1 MKVSNGRIH
10 RALPGP
16 SIIPDKVLQAMQ
28 RPAPNIY
35 GGELEEITMSILSD
49 ISKLAGSKGR
59 VALYISNG
67 HGVWEA
73 ALTNL
78 FNEDDKILT
87 ISNGVFGKHWGNIA
101 SKLGI
106 EVVHL
111 EYGMDRAFEFN
122 DLEKALSEDKDKK
135 IKGILVVQTDTA
147 SSMLLNIEEI
157 SKLKQS
163 LDHPALLLVDSIAC
177 FGCDDMKMDEWGVDL
192 LLTASQKGLMTPP
205 GLGYLVIGEKAEIH
219 AKKVTKKSAY
229 WDWGPR
235 LDPTNFYEIYF
246 GTAPTHL
253 LFAQKA
259 ALEIMKEEG
268 KDNIIKRHEILANT
282 VWKAVEV
289 WSQEGVLKFNVTK
302 KENRSHAVTTLVA
315 KNFDLLPFKSW
326 IEKNTGVELGIGLGF
341 EGPEY
346 YNGNSAFRIA
356 HMGHLNPHMLLGVL
370 SSLEM
375 GLIATN
381 IPFKKGGLENAIDY
395 LANSINDEV

>member
-1 MKVSNGRIH
+1 MNFSNGRIH

-16 SIIPDKVLQAMQ
+16 SIIPEKVLQAMQ

-49 ISKLAGSKGR
+49 IAKLADTKGR

-73 ALTNL
+73 ALANL
-78 FNEDDKILT
+78 FNENDKIIT
-87 ISNGVFGKHWGNIA
+87 ISNGVFGKHWGDIA
-101 SKLGI
+101 TKLGV
-106 EVVHL
+106 EVLHL
-111 EYGMDRAFEFN
+111 DYGMNRDFEMN
-122 DLEKALSEDKDKK
+122 DLEKVLVEDRDKK

-147 SSMLLNIEEI
+147 SSMILSIDEI
-157 SKLKQS
+157 NKLKQS
-163 LDHPALLLVDSIAC
+163 LNHPALLLVDSIAC
-177 FGCDDMKMDEWGVDL
+177 FGCDDMRMDEWGVDL

-205 GLGYLVIGEKAEIH
+205 GLGYLVIGERAENK
-219 AKKVTKKSAY
+219 AKKISKRSAY

-259 ALEIMKEEG
+259 ALEIINEEG
-268 KDNIIKRHEILANT
+268 KDNVIKRHEILANT
-282 VWKAVEV
+282 VWKAVDI
-289 WSQEGVLKFNVTK
+289 WSKEGVLKFNVTNK
-302 KENRSHAVTTLVA
+302 KNRSHAVTTLVA
-315 KNFDLLPFKSW
+315 KNFDLLPFKNW
-326 IEKNTGVELGIGLGF
+326 IERNTGVELGIGLGF

-346 YNGNSAFRIA
+346 HDGNSAFRIA

-370 SSLEM
+370 ASLEM

-381 IPFKKGGLENAIDY
+381 IPFKKGGLDNAIDY
-395 LANSINDEV
+395 LANSINEET

>member
-1 MKVSNGRIH
+1 MNFSNGRIH

-16 SIIPDKVLQAMQ
+16 SIIPDEVLQAMQ

-49 ISKLAGSKGR
+49 ISKFAESKGR

-78 FNEDDKILT
+78 FNDNEKIVT

-106 EVVHL
+106 EVVNL
-111 EYGMDRAFEFN
+111 EYGMDKVFEID
-122 DLEKALSEDKDKK
+122 DLEKVLSEDKDKS

-147 SSMLLNIEEI
+147 SSMLLNINEI
-157 SKLKQS
+157 NKLKQS

-205 GLGYLVIGEKAEIH
+205 GLGYLVIGERAEMQ
-219 AKKVTKKSAY
+219 AKKIAKRSAY

-259 ALEIMKEEG
+259 ALKIMNKEG
-268 KDNIIKRHEILANT
+268 KNNIIKRHEIFANT
-282 VWKAVEV
+282 VWKAVDV
-289 WSQEGVLKFNVTK
+289 WSQEGVLKFNVIK

-375 GLIATN
+375 GLIATK
-381 IPFKKGGLENAIDY
+381 IPFKKGGLDSAIDY
-395 LANSINDEV
+395 LANSINDEA

>member
-35 GGELEEITMSILSD
+35 GGELEEITMGILSD

-111 EYGMDRAFEFN
+111 EYGMDRAFELN

-157 SKLKQS
+157 SELKQS
-163 LDHPALLLVDSIAC
+163 LNHPALLLVDSIAC

-205 GLGYLVIGEKAEIH
+205 GLGYLVIGERAEIQ
-219 AKKVTKKSAY
+219 AKKVT
-229 WDWGPR
+229 
-235 LDPTNFYEIYF
+235 
-246 GTAPTHL
+246 
-253 LFAQKA
+253 
-259 ALEIMKEEG
+259 
-268 KDNIIKRHEILANT
+268 
-282 VWKAVEV
+282 
-289 WSQEGVLKFNVTK
+289 
-302 KENRSHAVTTLVA
+302 
-315 KNFDLLPFKSW
+315 
-326 IEKNTGVELGIGLGF
+326 
-341 EGPEY
+341 
-346 YNGNSAFRIA
+346 
-356 HMGHLNPHMLLGVL
+356 
-370 SSLEM
+370 
-375 GLIATN
+375 
-381 IPFKKGGLENAIDY
+381 
-395 LANSINDEV
+395 

>member
-1 MKVSNGRIH
+1 MNFSNGRIH

-16 SIIPDKVLQAMQ
+16 SIIPEKVLQAMQ

-49 ISKLAGSKGR
+49 IAKLADTKGR

-73 ALTNL
+73 ALANL
-78 FNEDDKILT
+78 FNENDKIIA

-106 EVVHL
+106 DVLHL
-111 EYGMDRAFEFN
+111 EYGMDRTFKMD
-122 DLEKALSEDKDKK
+122 DLEKVLAEDKDKR

-147 SSMLLNIEEI
+147 SSMLLSINEI
-157 SKLKQS
+157 NKLKQS
-163 LDHPALLLVDSIAC
+163 FNHPALLLVDSIAC
-177 FGCDDMKMDEWGVDL
+177 FGCDDMRMDEWGVDL

-205 GLGYLVIGEKAEIH
+205 GLGYLIIGERAEIH
-219 AKKVTKKSAY
+219 AKKVSKRSAY

-259 ALEIMKEEG
+259 ALEIINEEG
-268 KDNIIKRHEILANT
+268 KDNVIKRHEILANT
-282 VWKAVEV
+282 VWKAVDI
-289 WSQEGVLKFNVTK
+289 WSKEGVLKFNVTNK
-302 KENRSHAVTTLVA
+302 KNRSHAVTTLVA
-315 KNFDLLPFKSW
+315 KNFDLLPFKNW
-326 IEKNTGVELGIGLGF
+326 IERNTGVELGIGLGF

-346 YNGNSAFRIA
+346 HDGNSAFRIA

-370 SSLEM
+370 ASLEM

-381 IPFKKGGLENAIDY
+381 IPFEKGGLDNAIDY
-395 LANSINDEV
+395 LANSINEET

>member
-1 MKVSNGRIH
+1 MNFSNGRIH

-16 SIIPDKVLQAMQ
+16 SIIPEKVLQAMQ

-49 ISKLAGSKGR
+49 IAKLADTKGR

-73 ALTNL
+73 ALANL
-78 FNEDDKILT
+78 FNANDKIIA

-106 EVVHL
+106 DVVHL
-111 EYGMDRAFEFN
+111 EYGMDRTFEMD
-122 DLEKALSEDKDKK
+122 DLENVLAEDKDKK

-147 SSMLLNIEEI
+147 SSMLLSIDEI
-157 SKLKQS
+157 NKLKQS
-163 LDHPALLLVDSIAC
+163 FNHPALLLVDSIAC
-177 FGCDDMKMDEWGVDL
+177 FGCDDMRMDEWGVDL

-205 GLGYLVIGEKAEIH
+205 GLGYLIIGERAEIH
-219 AKKVTKKSAY
+219 AKKVSKRSAY

-259 ALEIMKEEG
+259 ALEIINEEG
-268 KDNIIKRHEILANT
+268 KDNVIKRHEILANT
-282 VWKAVEV
+282 VWKAVDI
-289 WSQEGVLKFNVTK
+289 WSKEGVLKFNVTNK
-302 KENRSHAVTTLVA
+302 KNRSHAVTTLVA
-315 KNFDLLPFKSW
+315 KNFDLLPFKNW
-326 IEKNTGVELGIGLGF
+326 IERNTGVELGIGLGF

-346 YNGNSAFRIA
+346 HDGNSAFRIA

-370 SSLEM
+370 ASLEM

-381 IPFKKGGLENAIDY
+381 IPFEKGGLDNAIDY
-395 LANSINDEV
+395 LANSINEET

>member
-1 MKVSNGRIH
+1 MNFSNGRIH

-16 SIIPDKVLQAMQ
+16 SIIPEKVLQAMQ

-49 ISKLAGSKGR
+49 IAKLADTKGR

-73 ALTNL
+73 ALANL
-78 FNEDDKILT
+78 FNENDKIIT

-106 EVVHL
+106 GVVHL
-111 EYGMDRAFEFN
+111 EYGMDRTFEMD
-122 DLEKALSEDKDKK
+122 DLEKVLAEDKDKK

-147 SSMLLNIEEI
+147 SSMLLNINEI
-157 SKLKQS
+157 NKLKQRFN
-163 LDHPALLLVDSIAC
+163 HPALLLVDSIAC
-177 FGCDDMKMDEWGVDL
+177 FGCDDMRMDEWGVDL

-205 GLGYLVIGEKAEIH
+205 GLGYLIIGERAEIH
-219 AKKVTKKSAY
+219 AKKISKRSAY

-259 ALEIMKEEG
+259 ALEIINKEG
-268 KDNIIKRHEILANT
+268 KHNVIKRHEILANT
-282 VWKAVEV
+282 VWKAVDI
-289 WSQEGVLKFNVTK
+289 WSKGGVLKFNVTNK
-302 KENRSHAVTTLVA
+302 THRSHAVTTLVA
-315 KNFDLLPFKSW
+315 KNFDLLPFKKW
-326 IEKNTGVELGIGLGF
+326 IERNTGVELGIGLGF

-346 YNGNSAFRIA
+346 HDGNSAFRIA

-370 SSLEM
+370 ASLEM

-381 IPFKKGGLENAIDY
+381 IPFEKGGLDNAIDY
-395 LANSINDEV
+395 LANSINDET

>member
-1 MKVSNGRIH
+1 MNFSNGRIH

-16 SIIPDKVLQAMQ
+16 SIIPEKVLQAMQ

-49 ISKLAGSKGR
+49 IAKLADTKGR

-73 ALTNL
+73 ALANL
-78 FNEDDKILT
+78 FNENDKIIA

-106 EVVHL
+106 DVVHL
-111 EYGMDRAFEFN
+111 EYGMDRTFEMD
-122 DLEKALSEDKDKK
+122 DLENVLAEDKDKK

-147 SSMLLNIEEI
+147 SSMLLSINEI
-157 SKLKQS
+157 NNLKQS
-163 LDHPALLLVDSIAC
+163 FNHPALLLVDSIAC
-177 FGCDDMKMDEWGVDL
+177 FGCDDMRMDEWGVDL

-205 GLGYLVIGEKAEIH
+205 GLGYLIIGERAEIH
-219 AKKVTKKSAY
+219 AKKVSKRSAY

-259 ALEIMKEEG
+259 ALEIINEEG
-268 KDNIIKRHEILANT
+268 KDNVIKRHEILANT
-282 VWKAVEV
+282 VWKAVDI
-289 WSQEGVLKFNVTK
+289 WSKEGVLKFNVTNK
-302 KENRSHAVTTLVA
+302 KNRSHAVTTLVA
-315 KNFDLLPFKSW
+315 KNFDLLPFKNW
-326 IEKNTGVELGIGLGF
+326 IERNTGVELGIGLGF

-346 YNGNSAFRIA
+346 HDGNSAFRIA

-370 SSLEM
+370 ASLEM

-381 IPFKKGGLENAIDY
+381 IPFEKGGLDNAIDY
-395 LANSINDEV
+395 LANSINEET

>member
-1 MKVSNGRIH
+1 MNFSNGRIH

-16 SIIPDKVLQAMQ
+16 SIIPEKVLQAMQ

-49 ISKLAGSKGR
+49 IAKLADSKGK

-73 ALTNL
+73 ALANL
-78 FNEDDKILT
+78 FNENDKIIT

-106 EVVHL
+106 DVVHL
-111 EYGMDRAFEFN
+111 EYGMERAFEMN
-122 DLEKALSEDKDKK
+122 DLEKVLVQDRDKK

-147 SSMLLNIEEI
+147 SSMLLSINEI
-157 SKLKQS
+157 NKLKQS
-163 LDHPALLLVDSIAC
+163 LNHPALLLVDSIAC
-177 FGCDDMKMDEWGVDL
+177 FGCDDMRMDEWGVDL

-205 GLGYLVIGEKAEIH
+205 GLGYLVIGERAEIQ
-219 AKKVTKKSAY
+219 AKKISKRSAY

-259 ALEIMKEEG
+259 ALEIINEEG
-268 KDNIIKRHEILANT
+268 LDNVIKRHEILANT
-282 VWKAVEV
+282 VWKAVDI
-289 WSQEGVLKFNVTK
+289 WSQEGVLKFNVTNK
-302 KENRSHAVTTLVA
+302 ANRSHAVTTLVA
-315 KNFDLLPFKSW
+315 KNFDLLPFKNW
-326 IEKNTGVELGIGLGF
+326 IERNTGVELGIGLGF

-346 YNGNSAFRIA
+346 YHGNSAFRIA

-370 SSLEM
+370 ASLEM

-381 IPFKKGGLENAIDY
+381 IPFKKGGLDNAMDY
-395 LANSINDEV
+395 LANSINDET

>member
-1 MKVSNGRIH
+1 MNFSNGRIH

-16 SIIPDKVLQAMQ
+16 SIIPEKVLQAMQ

-49 ISKLAGSKGR
+49 IAKLADTKGR

-73 ALTNL
+73 ALANL
-78 FNEDDKILT
+78 FNENDKIIS

-106 EVVHL
+106 NVVHL
-111 EYGMDRAFEFN
+111 EYGMDRTFEMD
-122 DLEKALSEDKDKK
+122 DLEKVLAEDIDKK

-147 SSMLLNIEEI
+147 SSMLLSINEI
-157 SKLKQS
+157 NKLKQS
-163 LDHPALLLVDSIAC
+163 FNHPALLLVDSIAC

-205 GLGYLVIGEKAEIH
+205 GLGYLIIGEKAEIH
-219 AKKVTKKSAY
+219 AKKISKRSAY

-259 ALEIMKEEG
+259 ALEIINEEG
-268 KDNIIKRHEILANT
+268 KDNVIKRHEILANT
-282 VWKAVEV
+282 VWKAVDI
-289 WSQEGVLKFNVTK
+289 WSKEGVLKFNVTNK
-302 KENRSHAVTTLVA
+302 TNRSHAVTTLVA
-315 KNFDLLPFKSW
+315 KNFDLLPFKNW
-326 IEKNTGVELGIGLGF
+326 IERNTGVELGIGLGF

-346 YNGNSAFRIA
+346 HDGNSAFRIA

-370 SSLEM
+370 ASLEM

-381 IPFKKGGLENAIDY
+381 IPFKKGGLDNAIDY
-395 LANSINDEV
+395 LANSINDET

>member
-1 MKVSNGRIH
+1 MNFSNGRIH

-16 SIIPDKVLQAMQ
+16 SIIPEKVLQAMQ

-49 ISKLAGSKGR
+49 IAKLADTKGR

-73 ALTNL
+73 ALANL
-78 FNEDDKILT
+78 FNANDKIIA

-106 EVVHL
+106 DVVHL
-111 EYGMDRAFEFN
+111 EYGMDRTFEMD
-122 DLEKALSEDKDKK
+122 DLEKVLAEDKDKK

-147 SSMLLNIEEI
+147 SSMLLSINEI
-157 SKLKQS
+157 NNLKQS
-163 LDHPALLLVDSIAC
+163 FNHPALLLVDSIAC
-177 FGCDDMKMDEWGVDL
+177 FGCDDMRMDEWGVDL

-205 GLGYLVIGEKAEIH
+205 GLGYLIIGERAEIH
-219 AKKVTKKSAY
+219 AKKVSKRSAY

-259 ALEIMKEEG
+259 ALEIINEEG
-268 KDNIIKRHEILANT
+268 KDNVIKRHEILANT
-282 VWKAVEV
+282 VWKAVDI
-289 WSQEGVLKFNVTK
+289 WSKEGVLKFNVTNK
-302 KENRSHAVTTLVA
+302 TNRSHAVTTLVA
-315 KNFDLLPFKSW
+315 KNFDLLPFKNW
-326 IEKNTGVELGIGLGF
+326 IERNTGVELGIGLGF

-346 YNGNSAFRIA
+346 HDGNSAFRIA

-370 SSLEM
+370 ASLEM

-381 IPFKKGGLENAIDY
+381 IPFEKGGLDNAIDY
-395 LANSINDEV
+395 LANSINEET

>member
-1 MKVSNGRIH
+1 MNFSNGRIH

-16 SIIPDKVLQAMQ
+16 SIIPEKVLQAMQ

-49 ISKLAGSKGR
+49 IAKLADTKGR

-73 ALTNL
+73 ALANL
-78 FNEDDKILT
+78 FNENDKIIT

-101 SKLGI
+101 STLGL

-111 EYGMDRAFEFN
+111 EYGMDRTFEMD
-122 DLEKALSEDKDKK
+122 DLEKVLAEDKDKK
-135 IKGILVVQTDTA
+135 IKGILAVQTDTA
-147 SSMLLNIEEI
+147 SSMLLSINEI
-157 SKLKQS
+157 NKLKQS
-163 LDHPALLLVDSIAC
+163 FNHPALLLVDSIAC
-177 FGCDDMKMDEWGVDL
+177 FGCDDMRMDEWGVDL

-205 GLGYLVIGEKAEIH
+205 GLGYLIIGERAEIH
-219 AKKVTKKSAY
+219 AKKISKRSAY

-235 LDPTNFYEIYF
+235 LDPKNFYEIYF

-259 ALEIMKEEG
+259 ALDIINEEG
-268 KDNIIKRHEILANT
+268 KDNVIKRHEILANT
-282 VWKAVEV
+282 VWKAVDI
-289 WSQEGVLKFNVTK
+289 WSKEGVLKFNVTNK
-302 KENRSHAVTTLVA
+302 TNRSHAVTTLVA
-315 KNFDLLPFKSW
+315 KNFDLLPFKNW
-326 IEKNTGVELGIGLGF
+326 IERNTGVELGIGLGF

-346 YNGNSAFRIA
+346 HEGNSAFRIA

-370 SSLEM
+370 ASLEM

-381 IPFKKGGLENAIDY
+381 IPFKKGGLDNAIDY
-395 LANSINDEV
+395 LANSINDQS

>member
-1 MKVSNGRIH
+1 MNFSNGRIH

-16 SIIPDKVLQAMQ
+16 SIIPEKVLQAMQ

-49 ISKLAGSKGR
+49 IAKLADTKGR

-73 ALTNL
+73 ALANL
-78 FNEDDKILT
+78 FNENDKIIT
-87 ISNGVFGKHWGNIA
+87 ISNGVFGKHWGDIA
-101 SKLGI
+101 TKLGV
-106 EVVHL
+106 EVLHL
-111 EYGMDRAFEFN
+111 DYGMNRDFEMN
-122 DLEKALSEDKDKK
+122 DLEKVLVEDRDKK

-147 SSMLLNIEEI
+147 SSMILSIDEI
-157 SKLKQS
+157 NKLKQS
-163 LDHPALLLVDSIAC
+163 LNHPALLLVDSIAC
-177 FGCDDMKMDEWGVDL
+177 FGCDDMRMDEWGVDL

-205 GLGYLVIGEKAEIH
+205 GLGYLVIGERAENK
-219 AKKVTKKSAY
+219 AKKISKRSAY
-229 WDWGPR
+229 WDWSPR

-259 ALEIMKEEG
+259 ALEIINEEG
-268 KDNIIKRHEILANT
+268 KDNVIKRHEILANT
-282 VWKAVEV
+282 VWKAIDI
-289 WSQEGVLKFNVTK
+289 WSEEGVLKFNVTK
-302 KENRSHAVTTLVA
+302 KKNRSHAVTTLVA
-315 KNFDLLPFKSW
+315 KNFDLLPFKNW

-370 SSLEM
+370 ASLEM

-381 IPFKKGGLENAIDY
+381 IPFKKGGLDNAIDY
-395 LANSINDEV
+395 LANSINHET

>member
-1 MKVSNGRIH
+1 MNFSNGRIH

-49 ISKLAGSKGR
+49 ISKLAASKGR

-78 FNEDDKILT
+78 FNEGDKVLT

-106 EVVHL
+106 EVINL
-111 EYGMDRAFEFN
+111 EYGMDRVFEID
-122 DLEKALSEDKDKK
+122 DLEKVLSEDKDKN
-135 IKGILVVQTDTA
+135 IRGVLVVQTDTA
-147 SSMLLNIEEI
+147 SSMLLNIKEI
-157 SKLKQS
+157 NKLKQS

-177 FGCDDMKMDEWGVDL
+177 FGCDDMRMDEWGVDL

-205 GLGYLVIGEKAEIH
+205 GLGYLVIGERAEMQ
-219 AKKVTKKSAY
+219 AKKIVKRSAY

-259 ALEIMKEEG
+259 ALEIMNKEG
-268 KDNIIKRHEILANT
+268 KENIIKRHEILANT
-282 VWKAVEV
+282 VWKAIEI
-289 WSQEGVLKFNVTK
+289 WAQEGVLRFNVTN

-315 KNFDLLPFKSW
+315 KHFDLLPFKNW
-326 IEKNTGVELGIGLGF
+326 VEKNTGVELGIGLGF
-341 EGPEY
+341 DGPEY

-381 IPFKKGGLENAIDY
+381 VPFKKGGLDNAINF
-395 LANSINDEV
+395 LATSINDEV

>member
-1 MKVSNGRIH
+1 MNFSNGRIH

-16 SIIPDKVLQAMQ
+16 SIIPEKVLQAMQ

-49 ISKLAGSKGR
+49 IAKLADTKGR

-73 ALTNL
+73 ALANL
-78 FNEDDKILT
+78 FNANDKIIA

-106 EVVHL
+106 DVVHL
-111 EYGMDRAFEFN
+111 EYGMDRTFEMD
-122 DLEKALSEDKDKK
+122 DLEKVLAEDKDKK

-147 SSMLLNIEEI
+147 SSMLLSINEI
-157 SKLKQS
+157 NKLKQS
-163 LDHPALLLVDSIAC
+163 FNHPALLLVDSIAC
-177 FGCDDMKMDEWGVDL
+177 FGCDDMRMDEWGVDL

-205 GLGYLVIGEKAEIH
+205 GLGYLIIGERAEFH
-219 AKKVTKKSAY
+219 AKKISKRSAY

-259 ALEIMKEEG
+259 ALEIINEEG
-268 KDNIIKRHEILANT
+268 KDNVIKRHEILANT
-282 VWKAVEV
+282 VWKAVDI
-289 WSQEGVLKFNVTK
+289 WSKEGVLKFNVTNK
-302 KENRSHAVTTLVA
+302 KNRSHAVTTLVA
-315 KNFDLLPFKSW
+315 KNFDLLPFKNW
-326 IEKNTGVELGIGLGF
+326 IERNTGVELGIGLGF

-346 YNGNSAFRIA
+346 HDGNSAFRIA

-370 SSLEM
+370 ASLEM

-381 IPFKKGGLENAIDY
+381 IPFEKGGLDNAIDY
-395 LANSINDEV
+395 LANSINEET

>member
-122 DLEKALSEDKDKK
+122 DLEKVLSEDKDKK

-163 LDHPALLLVDSIAC
+163 LNHPALLLVDSIAC

-205 GLGYLVIGEKAEIH
+205 GLGYLVIGERAEIQ

-259 ALEIMKEEG
+259 ALEIMNEEG
-268 KDNIIKRHEILANT
+268 KDNIIKRHEILAGT
-282 VWKAVEV
+282 VWKAVDI
-289 WSQEGVLKFNVTK
+289 WSQEGVLKFNVPN

-315 KNFDLLPFKSW
+315 KNYDLLPFKNW
-326 IEKNTGVELGIGLGF
+326 VEKNTGVELGIGLGF

-346 YNGNSAFRIA
+346 FGGNSAFRIA

-370 SSLEM
+370 ASLEM
-375 GLIATN
+375 GLIAAN
-381 IPFKKGGLENAIDY
+381 IPFKKGGLDNAIDY
-395 LANSINDEV
+395 LANSINNES

>member
-1 MKVSNGRIH
+1 MNFSNGRIH

-16 SIIPDKVLQAMQ
+16 SIIPEKVLQAMQ

-49 ISKLAGSKGR
+49 IAKLADTKGR

-73 ALTNL
+73 ALANL
-78 FNEDDKILT
+78 FNENDKIIA

-106 EVVHL
+106 DVVHL
-111 EYGMDRAFEFN
+111 EYGMDRTFEMD
-122 DLEKALSEDKDKK
+122 DLENVLAEDKDKR

-147 SSMLLNIEEI
+147 SSMLLSINEI
-157 SKLKQS
+157 NKLKQS
-163 LDHPALLLVDSIAC
+163 FNHPALLLVDSIAC
-177 FGCDDMKMDEWGVDL
+177 FGCDDMRMDEWGVDL

-205 GLGYLVIGEKAEIH
+205 GLGYLIIGERAEIH
-219 AKKVTKKSAY
+219 AKKVSKRSAY

-259 ALEIMKEEG
+259 ALEIINEEG
-268 KDNIIKRHEILANT
+268 KDNVIKRHEILANT
-282 VWKAVEV
+282 VWKAVDI
-289 WSQEGVLKFNVTK
+289 WSKEGVLKFNVTNK
-302 KENRSHAVTTLVA
+302 TNRSHAVTTLVA
-315 KNFDLLPFKSW
+315 KNFDLLPFKNW
-326 IEKNTGVELGIGLGF
+326 IERNTGVELGIGLGF

-346 YNGNSAFRIA
+346 HDGNSAFRIA

-370 SSLEM
+370 ASLEM

-381 IPFKKGGLENAIDY
+381 IPFEKGGLDNAIDY
-395 LANSINDEV
+395 LANSINEET

>member
-1 MKVSNGRIH
+1 MNFSNGRIH

-16 SIIPDKVLQAMQ
+16 SIIPEKVLQAMQ

-49 ISKLAGSKGR
+49 IAKLADTKGR

-73 ALTNL
+73 ALANL
-78 FNEDDKILT
+78 FNANDKIIA

-106 EVVHL
+106 DVVHL
-111 EYGMDRAFEFN
+111 EYGMDRTFEMD
-122 DLEKALSEDKDKK
+122 DLENVLAEDKDKK

-147 SSMLLNIEEI
+147 SSMLLSINEI
-157 SKLKQS
+157 NNLKQS
-163 LDHPALLLVDSIAC
+163 FNHPALLLVDSIAC
-177 FGCDDMKMDEWGVDL
+177 FGCDDMRMDEWGVDL

-205 GLGYLVIGEKAEIH
+205 GLGYLIIGERAEIH
-219 AKKVTKKSAY
+219 AKKVSKRSAY

-259 ALEIMKEEG
+259 ALEIINEEG
-268 KDNIIKRHEILANT
+268 KDNVIKRHEILANT
-282 VWKAVEV
+282 VWKAVDI
-289 WSQEGVLKFNVTK
+289 WSKEGVLKFNVTNK
-302 KENRSHAVTTLVA
+302 KNRSHAVTTLVA
-315 KNFDLLPFKSW
+315 KNFDLLPFKNW
-326 IEKNTGVELGIGLGF
+326 IERNTGVELGIGLGF

-346 YNGNSAFRIA
+346 HDGNSAFRIA

-370 SSLEM
+370 ASLEM

-381 IPFKKGGLENAIDY
+381 IPFEKGGLDNAIDY
-395 LANSINDEV
+395 LANSINEET

>member
-1 MKVSNGRIH
+1 MNFSNGRIH

-16 SIIPDKVLQAMQ
+16 SIIPEKVLQAMQ

-49 ISKLAGSKGR
+49 IAKLADTKGR

-73 ALTNL
+73 ALANL
-78 FNEDDKILT
+78 FNENDKIIA

-106 EVVHL
+106 DVVHL
-111 EYGMDRAFEFN
+111 EYGMDRTFEID
-122 DLEKALSEDKDKK
+122 DLEKVLAEDKDKK

-147 SSMLLNIEEI
+147 SSMLLSINEI
-157 SKLKQS
+157 NNLKQS
-163 LDHPALLLVDSIAC
+163 FNHPALLLVDSIAC
-177 FGCDDMKMDEWGVDL
+177 FGCDDMRMDEWGVDL

-205 GLGYLVIGEKAEIH
+205 GLGYLIIGERAEIH
-219 AKKVTKKSAY
+219 AKKVSKRSAY

-259 ALEIMKEEG
+259 ALEIINEEG
-268 KDNIIKRHEILANT
+268 KDNVIKRHEILANT
-282 VWKAVEV
+282 VWKAVDI
-289 WSQEGVLKFNVTK
+289 WSKEGVLKFNVTNK
-302 KENRSHAVTTLVA
+302 TNRSHAVTTIVA
-315 KNFDLLPFKSW
+315 KNFDLLPFKNW
-326 IEKNTGVELGIGLGF
+326 IERNTGVELGIGLGF

-346 YNGNSAFRIA
+346 HDGNSAFRIA

-370 SSLEM
+370 ASLEM

-381 IPFKKGGLENAIDY
+381 IPFEKGGLDNAIDY
-395 LANSINDEV
+395 LANSINEET

>member
-1 MKVSNGRIH
+1 MNFSNGRIH

-16 SIIPDKVLQAMQ
+16 SIIPEKVLQAMQ

-49 ISKLAGSKGR
+49 IAKLADTKGR

-73 ALTNL
+73 ALANL
-78 FNEDDKILT
+78 FNENDKIIA

-106 EVVHL
+106 DVVHL
-111 EYGMDRAFEFN
+111 EYGMDRTFEMD
-122 DLEKALSEDKDKK
+122 DLEKVLAEDKDKK

-147 SSMLLNIEEI
+147 SSMLLNINEI
-157 SKLKQS
+157 NKLKQS
-163 LDHPALLLVDSIAC
+163 FNHPALLLVDSIAC
-177 FGCDDMKMDEWGVDL
+177 FGCDDMRMDEWGVDL

-205 GLGYLVIGEKAEIH
+205 GLGYLIIGERAEIH
-219 AKKVTKKSAY
+219 ARKVSKRSAY

-259 ALEIMKEEG
+259 ALEIINEEG
-268 KDNIIKRHEILANT
+268 KDNVIKRHEILANT
-282 VWKAVEV
+282 VWKAVDI
-289 WSQEGVLKFNVTK
+289 WSKEGVLKFNVTNK
-302 KENRSHAVTTLVA
+302 KNRSHAVTTLVA
-315 KNFDLLPFKSW
+315 KNFDLLPFKNW
-326 IEKNTGVELGIGLGF
+326 IESNTGVELGIGLGF

-346 YNGNSAFRIA
+346 HDGNSAFRIA

-370 SSLEM
+370 ASLEM
-375 GLIATN
+375 GLIASK
-381 IPFKKGGLENAIDY
+381 IPFEKGGLDNAIDY
-395 LANSINDEV
+395 LANSINDET

>member
-1 MKVSNGRIH
+1 MNFSNGRIH

-16 SIIPDKVLQAMQ
+16 SIIPEKVLQAMQ

-49 ISKLAGSKGR
+49 IAKLADTKGR

-73 ALTNL
+73 ALANL
-78 FNEDDKILT
+78 FNANDKIIA

-106 EVVHL
+106 DVVHL
-111 EYGMDRAFEFN
+111 EYGMDRTFEMD
-122 DLEKALSEDKDKK
+122 DLEKVLAEDKDKK

-147 SSMLLNIEEI
+147 SSMLLSINEI
-157 SKLKQS
+157 NNLKQS
-163 LDHPALLLVDSIAC
+163 FNHPALLLVDSIAC
-177 FGCDDMKMDEWGVDL
+177 FGCDDMRMDEWGVDL

-205 GLGYLVIGEKAEIH
+205 GLGYLIIGERAEIH
-219 AKKVTKKSAY
+219 AKKVSKRSAY

-259 ALEIMKEEG
+259 ALEIINEEG
-268 KDNIIKRHEILANT
+268 KDNVIKRHEILANT
-282 VWKAVEV
+282 VWKAVDI
-289 WSQEGVLKFNVTK
+289 WSKEGVLKFNVTNK
-302 KENRSHAVTTLVA
+302 TNRSHAVTTLVA
-315 KNFDLLPFKSW
+315 KNFDLLPFKNW
-326 IEKNTGVELGIGLGF
+326 IERNTGVELGIGLGF

-346 YNGNSAFRIA
+346 HDGNSAFRIA

-370 SSLEM
+370 ASLEM

-381 IPFKKGGLENAIDY
+381 IPFKKGGLDNAIDY
-395 LANSINDEV
+395 LANSINEET

>member
-1 MKVSNGRIH
+1 MNFSNGRIH

-16 SIIPDKVLQAMQ
+16 SIIPEKVLQAMQ

-49 ISKLAGSKGR
+49 IAKLADTKGR

-73 ALTNL
+73 ALANL
-78 FNEDDKILT
+78 FNENDKIIT
-87 ISNGVFGKHWGNIA
+87 ISNGVFGKHWGDIA
-101 SKLGI
+101 SKLGV
-106 EVVHL
+106 EVLHL
-111 EYGMDRAFEFN
+111 EYGMNRDFEMN
-122 DLEKALSEDKDKK
+122 DLEKVLVEDRDKK

-147 SSMLLNIEEI
+147 SSMILSIDEI
-157 SKLKQS
+157 NKLKQS
-163 LDHPALLLVDSIAC
+163 LNHPALLLVDSIAC
-177 FGCDDMKMDEWGVDL
+177 FGCDDMRMDEWGVDL

-205 GLGYLVIGEKAEIH
+205 GLGYLVIGERAENK
-219 AKKVTKKSAY
+219 AKKISKRSAY
-229 WDWGPR
+229 WDWSPR

-259 ALEIMKEEG
+259 ALEIINEEG
-268 KDNIIKRHEILANT
+268 KDNVIKRHEILANT
-282 VWKAVEV
+282 VWKAIDI
-289 WSQEGVLKFNVTK
+289 WSEEGVLKFNVTK
-302 KENRSHAVTTLVA
+302 KKNRSHAVTTLVA
-315 KNFDLLPFKSW
+315 KNFDLLPFKNW

-370 SSLEM
+370 ASLEM

-381 IPFKKGGLENAIDY
+381 IPFKKGGLDNAIDY
-395 LANSINDEV
+395 LANSINHET

>member
-1 MKVSNGRIH
+1 MNFSNGRIH

-16 SIIPDKVLQAMQ
+16 SIIPEKVLQAMQ

-49 ISKLAGSKGR
+49 IAKLADTKGR

-73 ALTNL
+73 ALANL
-78 FNEDDKILT
+78 FNANDKIIA
-87 ISNGVFGKHWGNIA
+87 ISNGVFGKHWSNIA

-106 EVVHL
+106 DVVHL
-111 EYGMDRAFEFN
+111 EYGMDRTFEID
-122 DLEKALSEDKDKK
+122 DLEKVLAEDKDKK

-147 SSMLLNIEEI
+147 SSMLLSINEI
-157 SKLKQS
+157 NKLKQS
-163 LDHPALLLVDSIAC
+163 FNHPALLLVDSIAC
-177 FGCDDMKMDEWGVDL
+177 FGCDDMRMDEWGVDL

-205 GLGYLVIGEKAEIH
+205 GLGYLIIGERAEIH
-219 AKKVTKKSAY
+219 AKKVSKRSAY

-259 ALEIMKEEG
+259 ALEIINEEG
-268 KDNIIKRHEILANT
+268 KDNVIKRHEILANT
-282 VWKAVEV
+282 VWKAVDI
-289 WSQEGVLKFNVTK
+289 WSKEGVLKFNVTNK
-302 KENRSHAVTTLVA
+302 TNRSHAVTTIVA
-315 KNFDLLPFKSW
+315 KNFDLLPFKNW
-326 IEKNTGVELGIGLGF
+326 IERNTGVELGIGLGF

-346 YNGNSAFRIA
+346 HDGNSAFRIA

-370 SSLEM
+370 ASLEM

-381 IPFKKGGLENAIDY
+381 IPFKKGGLDNAIDY
-395 LANSINDEV
+395 LANSINEET

>member
-1 MKVSNGRIH
+1 MNFSSGRIH

-16 SIIPDKVLQAMQ
+16 SIIPEKVLQAMQ

-49 ISKLAGSKGR
+49 IAKLADTKGR

-73 ALTNL
+73 ALANL
-78 FNEDDKILT
+78 FNENDKIIT
-87 ISNGVFGKHWGNIA
+87 ISNGVFGKHWGSIA

-106 EVVHL
+106 DVVHL
-111 EYGMDRAFEFN
+111 EYGMDRAFEMG
-122 DLEKALSEDKDKK
+122 DLEKVLAEDKDKK

-147 SSMLLNIEEI
+147 SSMLLSINEI
-157 SKLKQS
+157 NKLKQS
-163 LDHPALLLVDSIAC
+163 LNHPALLLVDSIAC
-177 FGCDDMKMDEWGVDL
+177 FGCDDMRMDEWGVDL

-205 GLGYLVIGEKAEIH
+205 GLGYLIIGERAEIH
-219 AKKVTKKSAY
+219 AKKISKRSAY

-259 ALEIMKEEG
+259 ALEIINEEG
-268 KDNIIKRHEILANT
+268 IDNVIKRHQILANT
-282 VWKAVEV
+282 VWKAVDI
-289 WSQEGVLKFNVTK
+289 WSQEGVLKFNVTNK
-302 KENRSHAVTTLVA
+302 TNRSHAVTTLVA
-315 KNFDLLPFKSW
+315 KNYDLLPFKNW
-326 IEKNTGVELGIGLGF
+326 IERNTGVELGIGLGF
-341 EGPEY
+341 EGSEY

-370 SSLEM
+370 ASLEM

-381 IPFKKGGLENAIDY
+381 IPFKKGGLDNAIDY
-395 LANSINDEV
+395 LANSINNET

>member
-1 MKVSNGRIH
+1 MNFSNGRIH

-16 SIIPDKVLQAMQ
+16 SIIPEKVLQAMQ

-49 ISKLAGSKGR
+49 IAKLADTKGR

-73 ALTNL
+73 ALANL
-78 FNEDDKILT
+78 FNENDKIIA

-106 EVVHL
+106 DVVHL
-111 EYGMDRAFEFN
+111 EYGMDRTFEMD
-122 DLEKALSEDKDKK
+122 DLEKVLAEDKDKK

-147 SSMLLNIEEI
+147 SSILLSIDEI
-157 SKLKQS
+157 NKLKQS
-163 LDHPALLLVDSIAC
+163 FNHPALLLVDSIAC
-177 FGCDDMKMDEWGVDL
+177 FGCDDMRMDEWGVDL

-205 GLGYLVIGEKAEIH
+205 GLGYLIIGERAEIH
-219 AKKVTKKSAY
+219 AKKASKRSAY

-259 ALEIMKEEG
+259 ALEIINEEG
-268 KDNIIKRHEILANT
+268 KDNVIKRHEILANT
-282 VWKAVEV
+282 VWKAVDI
-289 WSQEGVLKFNVTK
+289 WSKEGVLKFNVTNK
-302 KENRSHAVTTLVA
+302 TNRSHAVTTLVA
-315 KNFDLLPFKSW
+315 KNFDLLPFKNW
-326 IEKNTGVELGIGLGF
+326 IERNTGVELGIGLGF

-346 YNGNSAFRIA
+346 HDGNSAFRIA

-370 SSLEM
+370 ASLEM

-381 IPFKKGGLENAIDY
+381 IPFEKGGLDNAIDY
-395 LANSINDEV
+395 LANSINEET